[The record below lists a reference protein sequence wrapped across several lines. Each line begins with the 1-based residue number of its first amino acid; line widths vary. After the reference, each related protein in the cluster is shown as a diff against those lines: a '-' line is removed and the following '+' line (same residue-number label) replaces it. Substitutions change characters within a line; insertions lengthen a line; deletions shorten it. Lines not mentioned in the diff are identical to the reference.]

1 MDDLPWY
8 VIMGCFKLG
17 IILDGT
23 YARSCAGLVP
33 APIGRALHETAVRLF
48 QRAIRL
54 VEDPNGK

>member
-1 MDDLPWY
+1 
-8 VIMGCFKLG
+8 MGCFKLG

-33 APIGRALHETAVRLF
+33 APIGRALHDTAVRLF

-54 VEDPNGK
+54 VENHSDR